1 MTEEVQRQIFD
12 PFFTTKGS
20 RGMGLGM
27 SVVYGILT
35 RHGVEIDVA
44 TAVNHGTTFTLRFEV
59 TDQALQPAG
68 GDGASLPHLVRPG
81 RILVID
87 DEAEIVEIVKD
98 VLSAEGHE
106 VATALNGHAG
116 LSTAGSGGFDVVF
129 TDLGMPDMTGWEV
142 AERVRQLSP
151 QSAVVLVTGWGATLD
166 QDEVRRH
173 GVEAVLNK
181 PFEIDELVRVA
192 ASLLTRARTDQ
203 TS

>member
-1 MTEEVQRQIFD
+1 
-12 PFFTTKGS
+12 
-20 RGMGLGM
+20 MGLGM

-44 TAVNHGTTFTLRFEV
+44 TAVNRGTTFTLRFDV
-59 TDQALQPAG
+59 TDQVPQPAG
-68 GDGASLPHLVRPG
+68 GDGAALPQLVRPG

-87 DEAEIVEIVKD
+87 DEVEIVEIVKD

-116 LSTAGSGGFDVVF
+116 LATARGAGFDVVF

-151 QSAVVLVTGWGATLD
+151 ESAVVLVTGWGATLD

-192 ASLLTRARTDQ
+192 ASLLTRARSNQ